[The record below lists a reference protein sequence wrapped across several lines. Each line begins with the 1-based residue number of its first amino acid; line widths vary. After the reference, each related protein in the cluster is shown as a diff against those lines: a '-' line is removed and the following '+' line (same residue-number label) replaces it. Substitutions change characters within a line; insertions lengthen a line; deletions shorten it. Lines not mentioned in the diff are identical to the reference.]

1 VEEIDRYSGRFRE
14 EKGFL
19 VMEGA
24 VDHGDS
30 FDIKMLLNNQIA
42 GILPLQIQYI
52 DNQCIYRY
60 LTGEKISLTRFLSHQ
75 KLHFKEA
82 YRLWKDIF
90 HSCSICAEYLLQTD
104 QLLLCPEYIYWD
116 SSMQS
121 FSFCY
126 FPEKAEAL
134 ETQIKRLC
142 EFLLTV
148 VDHEEKL
155 GREFVYGWYEQ
166 VIGMGFYL
174 SELERYLKSYRDREN
189 VIGGRLTEEPVKTK
203 KSAEVQEL
211 VKTQVSAEA
220 QEPVKSQKSLKS
232 RESGK
237 TQELER
243 KEVCNYYLK
252 NVSKYPEALP
262 QLFLTEGALTVG
274 RAPGCD
280 VVLPG
285 SQISWHHAKIEVEED
300 RVFVIDTNSSNGVF
314 LNKKRLIKE
323 HPVLCRAGDII
334 GFADITYLLCTG

>member
-1 VEEIDRYSGRFRE
+1 
-14 EKGFL
+14 
-19 VMEGA
+19 
-24 VDHGDS
+24 
-30 FDIKMLLNNQIA
+30 
-42 GILPLQIQYI
+42 
-52 DNQCIYRY
+52 
-60 LTGEKISLTRFLSHQ
+60 
-75 KLHFKEA
+75 
-82 YRLWKDIF
+82 
-90 HSCSICAEYLLQTD
+90 
-104 QLLLCPEYIYWD
+104 
-116 SSMQS
+116 
-121 FSFCY
+121 
-126 FPEKAEAL
+126 
-134 ETQIKRLC
+134 
-142 EFLLTV
+142 
-148 VDHEEKL
+148 
-155 GREFVYGWYEQ
+155 
-166 VIGMGFYL
+166 MGFYL

-237 TQELER
+237 MQELER

-314 LNKKRLIKE
+314 QNKKRLIKE